1 MAFPPVDPELGARA
15 LDVVGAI
22 ADARGVTFAQ
32 VSIAWLLAQPV
43 TIVAA
48 AGLIILG
55 TVLSQNARVT
65 SLNHSIAE
73 IDAQSRALAP
83 QIEKVKRLAQERAE
97 LDLRLGIISKL
108 EKGRTQSVRLMDEL
122 ARCVPDHLWMTQAQ
136 QDASGQLSLEGV
148 TYSNLVVSD
157 FMSRLERS
165 PLFADVELRV
175 AERSLVS
182 QKDVV
187 KFQISCQVTPD
198 ERAN

>member
-1 MAFPPVDPELGARA
+1 MLPI
-15 LDVVGAI
+15 AI
-22 ADARGVTFAQ
+22 
-32 VSIAWLLAQPV
+32 LAIPL
-43 TIVAA
+43 
-48 AGLIILG
+48 LIILG
-55 TVLSQNARVT
+55 TVMSQSARV
-65 SLNHSIAE
+65 SALDNSIAE
-73 IDAQSRALAP
+73 VDAQSRALAP

-136 QDASGQLSLEGV
+136 QDASGQLDLEGV

-165 PLFADVELRV
+165 PLFADVELQV
-175 AERSLVS
+175 AEKGQVS

-187 KFQISCQVTPD
+187 KFKITCQVTPD

>member
-1 MAFPPVDPELGARA
+1 MIRINLLPKEEKSQRRVTVNFQAGDMVLPV
-15 LDVVGAI
+15 AI
-22 ADARGVTFAQ
+22 M
-32 VSIAWLLAQPV
+32 
-43 TIVAA
+43 AA
-48 AGLIILG
+48 AALIILG
-55 TVLSQNARVT
+55 TVLSQNARIT
-65 SLNHSIAE
+65 SLNSSIAD

-136 QDASGQLSLEGV
+136 QDASGQLTLEGV

-165 PLFADVELRV
+165 PLFADIELGV
-175 AERSLVS
+175 AEKS
-182 QKDVV
+182 QVAAKNVV
-187 KFQISCQVTPD
+187 KFKITCRVTPD